1 VDCLANASERSCD
14 ETTQSGIT
22 VDKGPIMA
30 LGFHQQT
37 EVERIQ
43 SKLAEFLPAQEARAI
58 ASQVYDLALDV
69 DEEIDRILKDPLVDR
84 LYEYDGQF
92 FTPRNTG
99 LFHTAFDGLH
109 ILKWLGNS
117 MLDTFFRGKK
127 KRFAIEW
134 LLDELHNHSW
144 VAKRRRMNWEESRTL
159 GLLTKEAIQ
168 ELIDIHEDRRQAE
181 ENPPPL
187 SFEEQAF
194 FKYFECEMSRPYS
207 PR

>member
-1 VDCLANASERSCD
+1 
-14 ETTQSGIT
+14 
-22 VDKGPIMA
+22 MA

-43 SKLAEFLPAQEARAI
+43 RKLAEFLPAQEARAI
-58 ASQVYDLALDV
+58 ASQVYDLALD
-69 DEEIDRILKDPLVDR
+69 EIHK
-84 LYEYDGQF
+84 
-92 FTPRNTG
+92 
-99 LFHTAFDGLH
+99 
-109 ILKWLGNS
+109 
-117 MLDTFFRGKK
+117 
-127 KRFAIEW
+127 
-134 LLDELHNHSW
+134 HSW

-168 ELIDIHEDRRQAE
+168 EIIDIHEHRRQAE